1 MDIIDHVAAANNYFG
16 NDIINIYKEGQ
27 ERPDLFLMKSIWGP
41 TYKNQFINDDAE
53 RNIIPEIGIMQNF
66 LYKKIKNLE
75 MDENKKRLKQF
86 LAKNNEGYLLY
97 FYYKDFINKLTE
109 NFITGRLVEYMNI
122 PGYRFLR
129 TVPLI
134 T

>member
-1 MDIIDHVAAANNYFG
+1 
-16 NDIINIYKEGQ
+16 
-27 ERPDLFLMKSIWGP
+27 
-41 TYKNQFINDDAE
+41 
-53 RNIIPEIGIMQNF
+53 MQNF